1 MPRVESSILIQAP
14 RAAVMAV
21 ARDNERFPEFM
32 SDLQSLK
39 VLEKSED
46 GSRVVSEWVGI
57 VPKFGT
63 KIRWVEEDVWDE
75 AAGTCAFRQLRGDY
89 KRLEGVWTFSP
100 EGGEE
105 ATRFSSVVDYEIE
118 IPLVGPLIKT
128 IIRKAVQDN
137 VDATLRAIKERC
149 EQQPAP

>member
-14 RAAVMAV
+14 RAAVMTV
-21 ARDNERFPEFM
+21 ARDNATFPEFM
-32 SDLQSLK
+32 ADLYSLK

-63 KIRWVEEDVWDE
+63 KLRWIEEDLWDE
-75 AAGTCAFRQLRGDY
+75 AAGTCTFRQLSGDY
-89 KRLEGVWTFSP
+89 KSLGGVWTFAS
-100 EGGEE
+100 EGEN

-128 IIRKAVQDN
+128 IIRKTVQDN
-137 VDATLRAIKERC
+137 VDSTLRAIKDRC
-149 EQQPAP
+149 EQPA

>member
-1 MPRVESSILIQAP
+1 MPQIESSIVIQAP

-21 ARDNERFPEFM
+21 ARDNEKFPEFM
-32 SDLQSLK
+32 ADLQSIQ
-39 VLEKSED
+39 VQEKSAD

-57 VPKFGT
+57 VPKFGA

-75 AAGTCAFRQLRGDY
+75 AAGTCTFRQLSGDY
-89 KRLEGVWTFSP
+89 KRWEGVWTFAP
-100 EGGEE
+100 EGEN
-105 ATRFSSVVDYEIE
+105 ATRFSSLVDYEIE

-149 EQQPAP
+149 ESAAG

>member
-1 MPRVESSILIQAP
+1 MPQIESSILIQAP

-21 ARDNERFPEFM
+21 ARDNEKFPEFM
-32 SDLQSLK
+32 SDLHSLT
-39 VLEKSED
+39 VLETSED
-46 GSRVVSEWVGI
+46 GRRVVSEWVGI

-75 AAGTCAFRQLRGDY
+75 AAGTCTFRQLRGDY
-89 KRLEGVWTFSP
+89 KRLEGVWTFTP
-100 EGGEE
+100 EGES
-105 ATRFSSVVDYEIE
+105 ATRFHSLLDYEIE

-137 VDATLRAIKERC
+137 VDATLRAIQGRC
-149 EQQPAP
+149 EGAS